1 MRGNIIEVKETLQS
15 IDNTLKRIE
24 KILLTS
30 NCSSATIDV
39 DKIKNA
45 AIRQVQEALK
55 EQNT

>member
-15 IDNTLKRIE
+15 IDSTLKRIE
-24 KILLTS
+24 KILLIS

-39 DKIKNA
+39 DKIKNT
-45 AIRQVQEALK
+45 AIHQVQEILK